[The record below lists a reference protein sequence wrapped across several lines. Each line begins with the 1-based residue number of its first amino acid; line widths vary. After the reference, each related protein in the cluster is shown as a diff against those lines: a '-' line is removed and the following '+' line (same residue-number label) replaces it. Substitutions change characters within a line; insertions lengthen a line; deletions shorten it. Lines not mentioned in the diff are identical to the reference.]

1 MRLTRQSAWWTTSQ
15 AQGLSFYRER
25 FIIIYQSSS
34 IAHPTPFTSN
44 HPDDPQPAVARS
56 MRVLRK
62 KDLAKK
68 LSCSESTI
76 DNRLN
81 PSSRWHD
88 ESFPRPVP
96 LGAGGSRSSAKGWV
110 EYVVDEWLES
120 RMEAAYRPQ

>member
-1 MRLTRQSAWWTTSQ
+1 MSLHYNRSPHTNHPQSTDTGGVAPPLTRSK
-15 AQGLSFYRER
+15 
-25 FIIIYQSSS
+25 
-34 IAHPTPFTSN
+34 
-44 HPDDPQPAVARS
+44 
-56 MRVLRK
+56 RVLRK

-88 ESFPRPVP
+88 ETFPRPVL
-96 LGAGGSRSSAKGWV
+96 LGAGGSRSSAKGWI

-120 RMEAAYRPQ
+120 RMESARHI